1 MEGPRSYVAQSV
13 RGSPNSPLL
22 PPPARCPRAL
32 RGPHSPES
40 RVEHVHSGRPRAGVL
55 GSGEDVLFFQGHV
68 ADERYNQKGD
78 AQHDQPQHTGDPG
91 HFAISHPGLGWEIR
105 ESGEIGPL
113 SGQQLA
119 GVSVCVSVCVR
130 TRVSACGGGAVEA
143 WGGGGSGGGQGPQ
156 RLARPPPHQGPG
168 ERGLEVEQEDG
179 GSARRRGDGARG
191 AVRLQLPAQAPPR
204 VSNEAAISSAAC
216 KINVIGIMLQFDLS
230 TGFN

>member
-156 RLARPPPHQGPG
+156 RLARPPPPKARASGVWRLSRKMEG
-168 ERGLEVEQEDG
+168 LRGGAAMERAALCVSSCQLRLPRAFPTKLP
-179 GSARRRGDGARG
+179 SPPPPAR
-191 AVRLQLPAQAPPR
+191 
-204 VSNEAAISSAAC
+204 
-216 KINVIGIMLQFDLS
+216 
-230 TGFN
+230 